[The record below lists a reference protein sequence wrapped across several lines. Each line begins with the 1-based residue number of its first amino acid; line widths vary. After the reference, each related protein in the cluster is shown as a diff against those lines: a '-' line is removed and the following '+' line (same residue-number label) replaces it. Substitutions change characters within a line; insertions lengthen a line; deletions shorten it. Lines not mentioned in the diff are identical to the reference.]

1 MNSPSLRGF
10 IVACAGGA
18 LVGLVLLVSPG
29 RMPRDASAQGQAE
42 SPAIRDEVEQLKQ
55 KAADQAHVMVSVA
68 YHFNNLWFAAQH
80 DNWPLAGFY
89 LNETRSH
96 LRWAVRV
103 IPVRKGGA
111 GQDIDLR
118 PILESLENTA
128 LQQLDLSIKSQD
140 HGKFVHAYKFML
152 EGCRGCHGTS
162 EKPFL
167 RVRIPT
173 QPADP
178 MVDFDPPVEQP
189 GPGAAPRE
197 PTKGD

>member
-1 MNSPSLRGF
+1 MCSPKLRSL
-10 IVACAGGA
+10 IVLLAGGTLAGAVLFAVTGRGQHAAAAEGKVGDPA
-18 LVGLVLLVSPG
+18 LGDRIERL
-29 RMPRDASAQGQAE
+29 E
-42 SPAIRDEVEQLKQ
+42 Q
-55 KAADQAHVMVSVA
+55 KATDQAHVMVSVA

-128 LQQLDLSIKSQD
+128 LQQLDLSIKSGD

-178 MVDFDPPVEQP
+178 MVEFDPPVEQDP
-189 GPGAAPRE
+189 GPGSRE
-197 PTKGD
+197 PAKEK